1 MGKLPE
7 NPDHVTT
14 DYVAIPRIFL
24 ELHKYV
30 TLVADG
36 MFVNNTNFLITIS
49 PGIKF
54 MTIEDIPSSKDKQ
67 LSKKLK
73 ITMNFYSRGRM
84 ILQTILMDME
94 LDSTNDE
101 LMRKIVDNTSAAK
114 EHVTKIKRYI
124 ITANRDAGMWKVT
137 CYAIACRS

>member
-1 MGKLPE
+1 M
-7 NPDHVTT
+7 
-14 DYVAIPRIFL
+14 
-24 ELHKYV
+24 

-54 MTIEDIPSSKDKQ
+54 MTVEDIPSSKDKQ

-101 LMRKIVDNTSAAK
+101 LMREIVDNTSAAK
-114 EHVTKIKRYI
+114 EHVEKIKRYI
-124 ITANRDAGMWKVT
+124 IPAKQICRDVASDLLFNCLLKLIVVNLVYLFIIWLDTFPIKNG
-137 CYAIACRS
+137 ISQ

>member
-14 DYVAIPRIFL
+14 DYVAIPRNVL

-36 MFVNNTNFLITIS
+36 MFVDNTTFLIIMY

-54 MTIEDIPSSKDKQ
+54 MTVEQIPISKDKQ

-73 ITMNFYSRGRM
+73 TTMKFYSRSRM
-84 ILQTILMDME
+84 IVQTILMDME
-94 LDSTNDE
+94 LYSTKDE

-137 CYAIACRS
+137 CYSIACRS

>member
-1 MGKLPE
+1 
-7 NPDHVTT
+7 
-14 DYVAIPRIFL
+14 
-24 ELHKYV
+24 
-30 TLVADG
+30 

-54 MTIEDIPSSKDKQ
+54 MTVEDISSSKDKQ

-73 ITMNFYSRGRM
+73 ITMKFYSRGRM

-114 EHVTKIKRYI
+114 EHVAKIKMYI
-124 ITANRDAGMWKVT
+124 LTAK
-137 CYAIACRS
+137 